1 MPLDPKLKGVRNE
14 PQPGISYFSPYQK
27 IKSGTAA
34 DPQPD
39 GTKPPKVFTPFT
51 LRGLTFHNRIGL
63 SPLCQYSGQDGHM
76 TDWHMAHLGGIAMR
90 GPGFMFIEATA
101 VQPRGRISPEDLGLW
116 KDSQIAPLARV
127 VEFAH
132 SQNQMIGIQIAHAG
146 RKASNLAP
154 FLARSDVA
162 VEDAGGWPDDV
173 FAPSAI
179 PYSDRMAEPKA
190 MTKKDIEDFKED
202 WAAAVRR
209 AVKAGIDYI
218 EIHNAHGYMLHE
230 FLSPVS
236 NQRTD
241 EYGGS
246 FENRIRLSL
255 EIVDITRKNMPKDM
269 PLFLR
274 VSATD
279 WLSESKPERESWKL
293 EDTVEFAKIL
303 AEKGDVDFLDVSS
316 AGNHPDQKIS
326 LLSGPTVHFAL
337 SKAVKDAV
345 GDKMAVGIVGGINNG
360 KLAEQLLQDGNLDAV
375 LVGRHFQKNPA
386 AVWQFAEDL
395 GVDIKVA
402 NQIGW
407 GFGTQGTTGFV
418 SIKNKL

>member
-1 MPLDPKLKGVRNE
+1 
-14 PQPGISYFSPYQK
+14 
-27 IKSGTAA
+27 
-34 DPQPD
+34 
-39 GTKPPKVFTPFT
+39 
-51 LRGLTFHNRIGL
+51 
-63 SPLCQYSGQDGHM
+63 M

-101 VQPRGRISPEDLGLW
+101 VQARGRISPEDVGLW
-116 KDSQIAPLARV
+116 RDSQIAPIAKV

-132 SQNQMIGIQIAHAG
+132 AQNQTIGIQLAHAG

-154 FLARSDVA
+154 FLATGDVA
-162 VEDAGGWPDDV
+162 VEDAGGWPGDV
-173 FAPSAI
+173 FGPSAV
-179 PYSDRMAEPKA
+179 PYSPRMAETKA
-190 MTKKDIEDFKED
+190 MTKRDIEDFKED

-209 AVKAGIDYI
+209 SVKAGVDYI
-218 EIHNAHGYMLHE
+218 EVHNAHGYLLHE

-236 NQRTD
+236 NKRTD

-255 EIVDITRKNMPKDM
+255 EIVDITRQNMPKDM

-279 WLSESKPERESWKL
+279 WLTESKPEWESWKL
-293 EDTVEFAKIL
+293 EDTVKFATVL
-303 AEKGDVDFLDVSS
+303 AEKGDVDFLDISS
-316 AGNHPDQKIS
+316 AGNSPSQKVTPFD
-326 LLSGPTVHFAL
+326 GPTTHFPL
-337 SKAVKDAV
+337 SKAIKDAV
-345 GDKMAVGIVGGINNG
+345 GDRMAVGIVGGINNG
-360 KLAEQLLQDGNLDAV
+360 KLAEQLLQDGNLDAA

-395 GVDIKVA
+395 GVEVKVA

-407 GFGTQGTTGFV
+407 GFAARGTQSF
-418 SIKNKL
+418 IKPKARI

>member
-1 MPLDPKLKGVRNE
+1 
-14 PQPGISYFSPYQK
+14 
-27 IKSGTAA
+27 
-34 DPQPD
+34 
-39 GTKPPKVFTPFT
+39 
-51 LRGLTFHNRIGL
+51 
-63 SPLCQYSGQDGHM
+63 M

-132 SQNQMIGIQIAHAG
+132 SQNQLIGIQIAHAG

-173 FAPSAI
+173 YGPSAI
-179 PYSDRMAEPKA
+179 PYSDRMAETKA

-209 AVKAGIDYI
+209 AVKAGVDYI
-218 EIHNAHGYMLHE
+218 EIHNAHGYLLHE
-230 FLSPVS
+230 FLSPIS
-236 NQRTD
+236 NKRTD

-246 FENRIRLSL
+246 FENRTRLSL

-274 VSATD
+274 ISATD
-279 WLSESKPERESWKL
+279 WMEESAPESWKL

-303 AEKGDVDFLDVSS
+303 AEKGDVDFLDISS
-316 AGNHPDQKIS
+316 AGNHEDQKIN
-326 LLSGPTVHFAL
+326 LLGGPTAHYPL
-337 SKAVKDAV
+337 SKAVKEAV

-360 KLAEQLLQDGNLDAV
+360 KLAEQLLQDGGLDAV

-407 GFGTQGTTGFV
+407 GFGTKGPLGFV